1 MALAEVIVGNERC
14 GGAEHGFGELGSKV
28 SGGVFG
34 ILLLMISGFVRFVNN
49 NKAEVF
55 DGRKKRGARADDDL
69 WLVGGEDFLPEL
81 MT

>member
-1 MALAEVIVGNERC
+1 MV
-14 GGAEHGFGELGSKV
+14 
-28 SGGVFG
+28 
-34 ILLLMISGFVRFVNN
+34 SGFVRFVNN